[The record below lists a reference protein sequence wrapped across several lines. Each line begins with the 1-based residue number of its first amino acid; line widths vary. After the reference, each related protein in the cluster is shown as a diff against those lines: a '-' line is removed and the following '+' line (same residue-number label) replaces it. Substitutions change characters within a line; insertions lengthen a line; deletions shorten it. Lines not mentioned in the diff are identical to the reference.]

1 MEHGVFIR
9 HIQCSL
15 FFRLSTGAATAH
27 DVLPMILRQQVLAGL
42 QAKRACFRAFNDEVR
57 TETETYAEALGRL
70 AQMTRDELD
79 VRLASTPT
87 PGALPTPEFSSAPD
101 LRVNF
106 TQRWSNHEEARQ
118 WASEILLDHPVF
130 AVDGSQIPPSSD
142 MALPVAAVQIAWFDN
157 RHTRDGRYTKD
168 AALDLLGPDELLSE
182 FVGEQQISEQPVN
195 LRRFVREAE
204 AIKRWMKDIAAEA
217 PRRMPLALFDSSL
230 VISFADR
237 LHEEMRAAYIDAVLD
252 LLRTSERTRVPL
264 VGYVDTSY
272 ARDLVHML
280 ANCFELREAGRIDD
294 ARLAGEG
301 MQWGDRTPF
310 FVCARGSADRRQPG
324 VLERFAEYRRG
335 VGFVYLKTNSA
346 SPPAR
351 LDVPCWVFETGL
363 LDETLDLVRAE
374 VIVGNGYPYALE
386 AADAAA
392 VLSARDR
399 EAFRL
404 MVEKFAERE
413 GITARVSQ
421 KAASKS
427 RRR

>member
-1 MEHGVFIR
+1 LVY
-9 HIQCSL
+9 SVL
-15 FFRLSTGAATAH
+15 SFFRLSIGAAPAH
-27 DVLPMILRQQVLAGL
+27 DWLPMILRQQVLAGL
-42 QAKRACFRAFNDEVR
+42 HAKRAHFRAFNDEIR
-57 TETETYAEALGRL
+57 SETETYDEALGRL
-70 AQMTRDELD
+70 AQMRRDELD
-79 VRLASTPT
+79 ARLASTQT
-87 PGALPTPEFSSAPD
+87 PGALPTREFDRAPN
-101 LRVNF
+101 LRINF
-106 TQRWSNHEEARQ
+106 AQRWSNHEEARQ
-118 WASEILLDHPVF
+118 WASAILLDHPVF

-142 MALPVAAVQIAWFDN
+142 LALPVAAVQIAWFDN

-182 FVGEQQISEQPVN
+182 FDGERQISEQPVN
-195 LRRFVREAE
+195 LRRFAREAE
-204 AIKRWMKDIAAEA
+204 AIKRWMEDMAAET
-217 PRRMPLALFDSSL
+217 PERMPLALFDGSL

-237 LHEEMRAAYIDAVLD
+237 LQEQMRAAYVDAVLD
-252 LLRTSERTRVPL
+252 LLRTSERTRIPL
-264 VGYVDTSY
+264 VGYVDSSN

-280 ANCFELREAGRIDD
+280 ANCFELREAERIDD
-294 ARLAGEG
+294 ARISGAG

-351 LDVPCWVFETGL
+351 LDVPHWVFEAGL

-392 VLSARDR
+392 VLTARDR

-421 KAASKS
+421 KAVSKS